1 MDIYVD
7 NISICQIPKIFK
19 NGFLQL
25 DNGHDNELCINFY
38 IDIYHIEWN
47 KWKKPIWDNISY
59 DNIYIHLKPAWFL
72 FEKILYKHI
81 FKLFYGSWKNTFGL
95 I

>member
-38 IDIYHIEWN
+38 IDIYHIE
-47 KWKKPIWDNISY
+47 
-59 DNIYIHLKPAWFL
+59 
-72 FEKILYKHI
+72 
-81 FKLFYGSWKNTFGL
+81 
-95 I
+95 

>member
-47 KWKKPIWDNISY
+47 KWKQPIWDNISY
-59 DNIYIHLKPAWFL
+59 EGIHTGVQM
-72 FEKILYKHI
+72 ILTYMWLCINKYGWHTRWDSK
-81 FKLFYGSWKNTFGL
+81 FKY
-95 I
+95 